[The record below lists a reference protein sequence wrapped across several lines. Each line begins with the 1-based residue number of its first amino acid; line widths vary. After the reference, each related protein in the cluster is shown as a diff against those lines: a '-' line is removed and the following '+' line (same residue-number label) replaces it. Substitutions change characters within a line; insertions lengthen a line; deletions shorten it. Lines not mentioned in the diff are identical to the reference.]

1 MKKEKEKTMSI
12 KKRKEK
18 VDEDEEKMYKIL
30 FNYFKYKFVKYIELS
45 GIYNGHDKYGYTNKF
60 RVDGKYNMYIS
71 LGTQSPHFTLDIGSV
86 SINDNDE
93 KIISKKQNKDIYEIT
108 KNIDLYNQI
117 EYFIDNSET
126 IKHDMG
132 KLYKTL
138 YETNNLTSANTF
150 LLCSRNTFPR
160 DIRNIIFNKILFFF
174 GPRSGQ

>member
-138 YETNNLTSANTF
+138 YETNNLTSANIF
-150 LLCSRNTFPR
+150 LLCSRHTFPR